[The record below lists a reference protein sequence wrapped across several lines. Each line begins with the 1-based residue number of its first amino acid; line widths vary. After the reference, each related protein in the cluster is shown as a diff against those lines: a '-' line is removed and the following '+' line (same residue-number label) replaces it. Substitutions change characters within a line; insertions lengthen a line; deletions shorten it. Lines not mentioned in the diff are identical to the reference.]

1 MPLSQRGW
9 SLNVYCFS
17 KIWFRSHSV
26 DLRELDVSK
35 ITSIAKSWMYGDMLL
50 KPEEIV
56 LYRPVQSGGLG
67 LINIKAKALA
77 GLIRSFLE
85 TACMPKYNQS
95 LYHQLLFR
103 YHVVGEELVEDPG
116 IPPFYSAAFFEI
128 IRNVHKNSMLSVATM
143 TEK

>member
-1 MPLSQRGW
+1 
-9 SLNVYCFS
+9 
-17 KIWFRSHSV
+17 
-26 DLRELDVSK
+26 
-35 ITSIAKSWMYGDMLL
+35 MLL

-116 IPPFYSAAFFEI
+116 FPPFYSAAFFEI
-128 IRNVHKNSMLSVATM
+128 IRNVYKQAWEAISSGYSCNTKLLNF
-143 TEK
+143 